1 MQTPMADRSTPPY
14 AGPME
19 LELRHLRALQAVRD
33 HGSLNRTAAAL
44 GVSQPALSNQLKRI
58 EHSLGGTVFRRGTKG
73 VEPTPYG
80 EFVLAKARTALAA
93 FDGIL
98 AARPDEAPVRAVRL
112 GTVASPMVVDL
123 ADRLGFLL
131 QGAPVTVR
139 TEGTVR
145 ALLEMVAGQQLE
157 CAVVGDYP
165 GYDARPAPPLEYR
178 LIAVEPVFI
187 ALGADHPLAAR
198 DEIELT
204 ALADETWVLPSSDGM
219 GWPEHLLDTCQ
230 AHGFT
235 PRVRYR
241 LADNS
246 LRRELIAT
254 GRAVSPVQP
263 TFRTDGGIALR
274 PIAGDPMWMRYHL
287 AWHGKGPLAPYGDEL
302 LRLAQQSYTATM
314 ETASG
319 YLAWAARR
327 GGMAG
332 NGTA

>member
-1 MQTPMADRSTPPY
+1 MQTPVAAHPPPPY
-14 AGPME
+14 SVPMQ
-19 LELRHLRALQAVRD
+19 LELRHLRTLHTVRD
-33 HGSLNRTAAAL
+33 HGSLNRAAAAL
-44 GVSQPALSNQLKRI
+44 GVSQPALTNQLKRI
-58 EHSLGGTVFRRGTKG
+58 EEALGGPVFRRGTRG

-80 EFVLAKARTALAA
+80 EFVLAKARTALTA
-93 FDGIL
+93 FDDIL
-98 AARPDEAPVRAVRL
+98 AAHPEGTPVREVRL

-165 GYDARPAPPLEYR
+165 GYDARPAPPIEYR

-187 ALGADHPLAAR
+187 ALGPDHPLAAR

-204 ALADETWVLPSSDGM
+204 ALAEETWVLPPSDGM
-219 GWPEHLLDTCQ
+219 GWPEHLVDTCQ
-230 AHGFT
+230 AHGFE

-246 LRRELIAT
+246 LRRELIAA

-287 AWHGKGPLAPYGDEL
+287 AWHGKGPLAPYGDEV

-314 ETASG
+314 ESSSG

-327 GGMAG
+327 GGTAG
-332 NGTA
+332 